1 MWDQVNDALRQSVG
15 RVLTGVASVLPG
27 IVAMLVA
34 VLLAALIGWGIRV
47 LLGRML
53 RGVRF
58 DDRLERLGFGV
69 LTDISPDRSPARLV
83 GRIVFWIVLMFGLLV
98 GLAAID
104 PEETSILFGHV
115 LAYLP
120 NVFVAIVLLL
130 VGVMLARFLG
140 RSVLIGAV
148 NLQIQSARLLSVGVK
163 WLVLTLAAAMALN
176 HLSIGG
182 QVLILAF
189 GILFGGIVLA
199 LALAIGLGSK
209 DMVQRSWERKGSKR
223 DEQIEAPLQHL

>member
-1 MWDQVNDALRQSVG
+1 MWDQVNDALRQSAG

-69 LTDISPDRSPARLV
+69 LADISPDRSPARLV